1 MAVLEVERL
10 SKVFGTGETAVHA
23 LREVTVS
30 VDAGELAA
38 LLGPSGSGKSTLLL
52 CTSLIEPPSAGAI
65 AVRGRAVWRDGAALV
80 DARRFRRE
88 NIGFVFQGHNLI
100 PFLTAEENVALAMQL
115 AGVGRREA
123 ARRARDLLGY
133 LEVGHRAGA
142 LPATLSG
149 GERQRVAIGRALANE
164 PPIVFADEPTAALDT
179 ERGMKVMALLRRV
192 AREKRSAVIAV
203 THDERMI
210 EGFDTVYEM
219 NDGRLAQKLHAPA
232 PWKRAPHPST
242 AAAPSGPA
250 SSWA

>member
-142 LPATLSG
+142 L
-149 GERQRVAIGRALANE
+149 ANE